1 MRWLCFALIAAAATA
16 LVSRAAPRVVTHVA
30 IRDVSV
36 VDVQAA
42 AVHPHMTV
50 LIEEEKIKTIV
61 ASTTAHIPAGAR
73 IVNGTGKFL
82 IPGLWDMDV
91 HLWYRE
97 NQLPVF
103 IAFGVTG
110 VQDMGSNFERTS
122 KWRAAI
128 ETGKAVG
135 PHIVTSGPP
144 VTERPSDDD
153 KLPTLVART
162 PVEARQAFD
171 KLYDMDVDFINVL
184 SGLSRDSYFALA
196 EQARHWH
203 IRFEGPIPTSITAW
217 EAIDAHQASLEH
229 LFGVMKGVSNDEEA
243 LRFFEQCA
251 IHGVRISPTL
261 DLWQRMAHLTDA
273 KLAADPRLKYVPESI
288 RKTWPGLKDAAQDEN
303 SEVYKRQIEGI
314 YKLVGLSTR
323 TNVELLAGT
332 DTGDPYTIP
341 GATLHDEL
349 EQLVAAG
356 LSPHQAL
363 AAATIAP
370 ARFLEWDEA
379 MGTVEAGKLADL
391 VLLDAN
397 PLVDIRNT
405 RKIAAVFARG
415 KYHSRKDLDAI
426 LDSVNP
432 PAPARKPATAPRP
445 GATRKAN

>member
-1 MRWLCFALIAAAATA
+1 MRWLCFALAGVACP
-16 LVSRAAPRVVTHVA
+16 LVSRAAPPVTHVA
-30 IRDVSV
+30 IQDVAV
-36 VDVQAA
+36 VDVSAST
-42 AVHPHMTV
+42 VHPHMTV
-50 LIEEEKIKTIV
+50 LIEGENIKIIG
-61 ASTTAHIPAGAR
+61 TAAAVHPPPGAR

-82 IPGLWDMDV
+82 IPGLWDMHV

-103 IAFGVTG
+103 LAFGVTG
-110 VQDMGSNFERTS
+110 VQDMGSDFERTS
-122 KWRAAI
+122 AWRAAI
-128 ETGKAVG
+128 ETGKAIG
-135 PHIVTSGPP
+135 PHIVTAGPP
-144 VTERPSDDD
+144 VNGTPSDDE

-162 PVEARQAFD
+162 PAEARQAFD
-171 KLYDMDVDFINVL
+171 KLYDLDVDFIKVL

-203 IRFEGPIPTSITAW
+203 IRFEGHIPTSITAW

-229 LFGVMKGVSNDEEA
+229 LFGVMKSVSTDDEA

-251 IHGVRISPTL
+251 IHDIRISPTL
-261 DLWQRMAHLTDA
+261 VLWQRMAHLTDL

-288 RKTWPGLKDAAQDEN
+288 RKSWPAFKDEN
-303 SEVYKRQIEGI
+303 SEAYKRQIEGI
-314 YKLVGLSTR
+314 YKLVALTTR
-323 TNVELLAGT
+323 TKVEVLAGT

-370 ARFLEWDEA
+370 ARFFEWDEA
-379 MGTVEAGKLADL
+379 MGTVETGKLADL
-391 VLLDAN
+391 VLLDAD
-397 PLVDIRNT
+397 PLIDIRNT

-415 KYHSRKDLDAI
+415 KYHSRRDLDAI
-426 LDSVNP
+426 LNSVNP
-432 PAPARKPATAPRP
+432 PAPAKKPAIAPRSAP
-445 GATRKAN
+445 TRKAN

>member
-1 MRWLCFALIAAAATA
+1 MRLVCFALAAVVTA
-16 LVSRAAPRVVTHVA
+16 WVCRAAVPVVNHVA
-30 IRDVSV
+30 IQDVSV
-36 VDVQAA
+36 IDISAST
-42 AVHPHMTV
+42 VHPHMTV
-50 LIEEEKIKTIV
+50 LIDGEKIQAIGAAAAMHV
-61 ASTTAHIPAGAR
+61 PPGAR
-73 IVNGTGKFL
+73 IVSGAGKFL
-82 IPGLWDMDV
+82 IPGLWDMHV

-110 VQDMGSNFERTS
+110 VQDMGSDFERTS
-122 KWRAAI
+122 AWRAAI

-144 VTERPSDDD
+144 VTERPSDDP

-162 PVEARQAFD
+162 PAEARQAFD
-171 KLYDMDVDFINVL
+171 RLYDMDVDFIKVL
-184 SGLSRDSYFALA
+184 SGLPRDSYFALA

-203 IRFEGPIPTSITAW
+203 IRFEGHVPTSITAW

-229 LFGVMKGVSNDEEA
+229 LFGVTKAVSNDEEA

-251 IHGVRISPTL
+251 IRDVRISPTL
-261 DLWQRMAHLTDA
+261 VLWQRMAHVTDE
-273 KLAADPRLKYVPESI
+273 KLAGDPRLKYVPDSI
-288 RKTWPGLKDAAQDEN
+288 RKSWPGLKDETQDEDIGA
-303 SEVYKRQIEGI
+303 YKRQIEGI
-314 YKLVGLSTR
+314 YKLVALATR
-323 TNVELLAGT
+323 TKVELLAGT

-370 ARFLEWDEA
+370 ARFFEWDEA

-405 RKIAAVFARG
+405 RKIAGVFTRG
-415 KYHSRKDLDAI
+415 KYHSRRDLDAI
-426 LDSVNP
+426 LNAVNP
-432 PAPARKPATAPRP
+432 PAPVKKPVAPR
-445 GATRKAN
+445 KKIN

>member
-1 MRWLCFALIAAAATA
+1 M
-16 LVSRAAPRVVTHVA
+16 V
-30 IRDVSV
+30 DVS
-36 VDVQAA
+36 AST
-42 AVHPHMTV
+42 VHPHVTV
-50 LIEEEKIKTIV
+50 LIEGENIKAIG
-61 ASTTAHIPAGAR
+61 ASASLHIPAGAR

-82 IPGLWDMDV
+82 IPGLWDMHV

-103 IAFGVTG
+103 LAFGVTG
-110 VQDMGSNFERTS
+110 VQDMGSDFERTS
-122 KWRAAI
+122 AWRAAI

-144 VTERPSDDD
+144 VNGAPSDDE

-162 PVEARQAFD
+162 PAEARLAFD
-171 KLYDMDVDFINVL
+171 KLYDMDVDFIKVL
-184 SGLSRDSYFALA
+184 SGLSRDAYFALA

-203 IRFEGPIPTSITAW
+203 IRFEGHVPTSITAW

-229 LFGVMKGVSNDEEA
+229 LFGVMKSVSTDEEA

-251 IHGVRISPTL
+251 IRDIRISPTL
-261 DLWQRMAHLTDA
+261 VLWQRMAHATDD

-288 RKTWPGLKDAAQDEN
+288 RKSWPALKDEN
-303 SEVYKRQIEGI
+303 SEAYKRQIEGI
-314 YKLVGLSTR
+314 YKLVALTTR
-323 TNVELLAGT
+323 TKVELLAGT

-370 ARFLEWDEA
+370 ARFLGWDEA
-379 MGTVEAGKLADL
+379 MGTIEAGKLADL
-391 VLLDAN
+391 VLLDAD

-405 RKIAAVFARG
+405 RKIAAVFSRG
-415 KYHSRKDLDAI
+415 KYHSRRDLDAI
-426 LDSVNP
+426 LNAVNP
-432 PAPARKPATAPRP
+432 AAPAKKPATTHPA
-445 GATRKAN
+445 GTRKTN